1 MAIPYAFISCEL
13 RIVEMIISEF
23 VEHRTSN
30 TFFLFKGILRRN
42 IEHFLKKP
50 IKENSGI
57 PEMN

>member
-50 IKENSGI
+50 VKEN
-57 PEMN
+57 